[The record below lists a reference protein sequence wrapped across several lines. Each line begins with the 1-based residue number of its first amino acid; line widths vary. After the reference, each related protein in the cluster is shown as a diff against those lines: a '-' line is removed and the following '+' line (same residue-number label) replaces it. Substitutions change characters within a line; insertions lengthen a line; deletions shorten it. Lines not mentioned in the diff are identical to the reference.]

1 MKRLFTLLVSAF
13 LCIIM
18 VAQPPQK
25 MSYQAVIRNNSDALV
40 TSSPVGMR
48 ISILQGSSTGT
59 EVYKEI
65 YNPNPQTN
73 VNGLVTIEIGGGI
86 PLTGTFSTIDWTVGP
101 FFLKTETDPT
111 GGTNYTISGT
121 SQLLSVPY
129 AIYAKTS
136 ETSTDA
142 VKTTGDQSIS
152 GNKTFTNTI
161 TVEAPVNDH
170 DAVNKV
176 YVDNLIA
183 TFQSVINA
191 LIGGKTLCGNVYRDL
206 QTDVANCGGCN
217 LPCASGYKCVN
228 GICVLDCQAGWVNCG
243 GTRCIDLQNDA
254 ANCGFCGTACVVGYH
269 CSNGQCV
276 PN

>member
-1 MKRLFTLLVSAF
+1 MKKSFALL
-13 LCIIM
+13 M
-18 VAQPPQK
+18 VILITFGLYAQAPQK
-25 MSYQAVIRNNSDALV
+25 MSYQAVIRNSSNTLIA
-40 TSSPVGMR
+40 SSPVGMR

-73 VNGLVTIEIGGGI
+73 ANGLVTIEIGGGI
-86 PLTGTFSTIDWTVGP
+86 PLTGTFSTIDWTSGS
-101 FFLKTETDPT
+101 FFLMTEIDPT

-121 SQLLSVPY
+121 SQLLSVPF

-136 ETSTDA
+136 GTSADA
-142 VKTTGDQSIS
+142 VKTTGDQNIS
-152 GNKTFTNTI
+152 GNKTFINT
-161 TVEAPVNDH
+161 TSVAAPVNDN

-183 TFQSVINA
+183 AFQSVINA

-206 QTDVANCGGCN
+206 QTDVANCGGCGTV
-217 LPCASGYKCVN
+217 CASGYKCVN
-228 GICVLDCQAGWVNCG
+228 GICVIDCQAGWVSCG
-243 GTRCIDLQNDA
+243 GIRCIDLQNDR
-254 ANCGFCGTACVVGYH
+254 ANCGFCGAACAVGYH

-276 PN
+276 PD